1 MANKKVA
8 ALLCES
14 EENIHYV
21 YSDAQL
27 AQLAGLTDLKQ
38 GIFNRAGLAEADL
51 SDVEVLFSTWGMP
64 CLTDEE
70 LARLPKLEAVFYAAG
85 ATDGFAR
92 PLFAHNVK
100 VLSAWQANAIPVAEF
115 CVAQIILALKGYFA
129 NTRMIHSPADWS
141 REKAYVGPGL
151 YGETVALIGAGAIS
165 TCVQE
170 MLKAFNVN
178 VIVVPSRP
186 ERRTVSLEEVFQK
199 AFVVSNHLPNRDDN
213 IGVLNGKL
221 FSSMRHGAVFIN
233 TGRGAQVNEAELIE
247 VLEKRPD
254 LTALLDVTHPE
265 PPAEGSKLYTLPN
278 VQQSSHI
285 AGSVNDEVHR
295 MADYMLDE
303 FRRYIAGEP
312 LKYQVVESMLLT
324 STK

>member
-1 MANKKVA
+1 MRNSPGCRSSKP
-8 ALLCES
+8 C
-14 EENIHYV
+14 
-21 YSDAQL
+21 
-27 AQLAGLTDLKQ
+27 
-38 GIFNRAGLAEADL
+38 
-51 SDVEVLFSTWGMP
+51 STRREPPTASPG
-64 CLTDEE
+64 
-70 LARLPKLEAVFYAAG
+70 
-85 ATDGFAR
+85 

-303 FRRYIAGEP
+303 FRRYIADEP

>member
-27 AQLAGLTDLKQ
+27 AQLAGLTDLKP

-100 VLSAWQANAIPVAEF
+100 VLSAWQAWPRSF
-115 CVAQIILALKGYFA
+115 
-129 NTRMIHSPADWS
+129 S
-141 REKAYVGPGL
+141 
-151 YGETVALIGAGAIS
+151 
-165 TCVQE
+165 
-170 MLKAFNVN
+170 
-178 VIVVPSRP
+178 PSRDTSP
-186 ERRTVSLEEVFQK
+186 T
-199 AFVVSNHLPNRDDN
+199 
-213 IGVLNGKL
+213 
-221 FSSMRHGAVFIN
+221 
-233 TGRGAQVNEAELIE
+233 
-247 VLEKRPD
+247 
-254 LTALLDVTHPE
+254 
-265 PPAEGSKLYTLPN
+265 PA
-278 VQQSSHI
+278 
-285 AGSVNDEVHR
+285 
-295 MADYMLDE
+295 
-303 FRRYIAGEP
+303 
-312 LKYQVVESMLLT
+312 
-324 STK
+324 

>member
-27 AQLAGLTDLKQ
+27 AQLAGLTDLKP
-38 GIFNRAGLAEADL
+38 GIFSRARLAEADL

-151 YGETVALIGAGAIS
+151 YGSDFDLRAGDAQG
-165 TCVQE
+165 VQCE
-170 MLKAFNVN
+170 RDR
-178 VIVVPSRP
+178 RP
-186 ERRTVSLEEVFQK
+186 
-199 AFVVSNHLPNRDDN
+199 LP
-213 IGVLNGKL
+213 
-221 FSSMRHGAVFIN
+221 
-233 TGRGAQVNEAELIE
+233 
-247 VLEKRPD
+247 P
-254 LTALLDVTHPE
+254 
-265 PPAEGSKLYTLPN
+265 
-278 VQQSSHI
+278 
-285 AGSVNDEVHR
+285 
-295 MADYMLDE
+295 
-303 FRRYIAGEP
+303 
-312 LKYQVVESMLLT
+312 
-324 STK
+324 